1 MIQMTRT
8 VGRHLGVLELQ
19 VRRTIRDRIIDDRG
33 EGVISMAI
41 AILII
46 ATIGAVMY
54 TLFLGTGEGLNEKVE
69 EQILEI
75 GGDG

>member
-1 MIQMTRT
+1 
-8 VGRHLGVLELQ
+8 
-19 VRRTIRDRIIDDRG
+19 
-33 EGVISMAI
+33 
-41 AILII
+41 
-46 ATIGAVMY
+46 MY